1 MWGLEGTMGSGRLE
15 GSGYGLFLTLEVG
28 NMGDA
33 D

>member
-15 GSGYGLFLTLEVG
+15 GSGYDLFLMLEVG
-28 NMGDA
+28 NMGDV